1 MSEHPATILIAD
13 DDLTIRAILQ
23 KTFEKAGYRVIAA
36 ADGLQAVESFSAD
49 VSAVLLDLE
58 MPRMNGIEA
67 LRRIREIEP
76 DISPIMLT
84 ASEDVSSAVEAVKS
98 GAFDYIIKPFH
109 ARQLIALVEKAIV
122 TDRNAKAVKR
132 LEAELQS
139 AREREIE
146 TASRI
151 QQTLLMGTPPTR
163 IPGVEISTL
172 TIPSQKVDGDFYD
185 FFRFGN
191 DYLHVVVGDV
201 MGKGIASALLGAAT
215 KSHCLRVI
223 HDLAHLHRLPAE
235 NIHPTTVVTH
245 IANAMYGQI
254 EAIETFVTLCY
265 GRFDLKRHT
274 FSFVDC
280 GHMRTIHYH
289 AETHSCSLLEGV
301 NMPLGFPEIDPYTEI
316 TVSYEPGD
324 LFFFYSDGLTEARN
338 PDGEQFGEQAL
349 VETVLAHRMLGCY
362 GLIRHVQD
370 DIVRFSGSGFFQD
383 DFTAVAIA
391 FLDSDQDVV
400 QFEEFLELDSDIRH
414 VPDVR
419 RFIQT
424 FCSRIQEEPIEAV
437 RIDHLILAAT
447 EVVTNIMRH
456 AYDGRTD
463 RKIRIHALCK
473 PSCIEIRFFDNG
485 VSFDPESVP
494 PPRFDGTQEGGYGIY
509 IIGQCVDQ
517 VTYRRDPLGVNVT
530 RLVMNREIRHANVS
544 LYGEG
549 MS

>member
-1 MSEHPATILIAD
+1 MSEQPATILIAD
-13 DDLTIRAILQ
+13 DDPTVRVLLQ
-23 KTFEKAGYRVIAA
+23 KTFEKAGYRVIAVS
-36 ADGLQAVESFSAD
+36 DGLQAVQSFSAD
-49 VSAVLLDLE
+49 VAAVLLDLE
-58 MPRMNGIEA
+58 MPRMNGIDA

-122 TDRNAKAVKR
+122 TDRNARAVKR

-151 QQTLLMGTPPTR
+151 QQTLLMGTPPTHL
-163 IPGVEISTL
+163 PGIEISTL
-172 TIPSQKVDGDFYD
+172 TIPSRKVDGDFYD

-215 KSHCLRVI
+215 KSHCMRVI
-223 HDLAHLHRLPAE
+223 HELAHLHRLPVDA
-235 NIHPTTVVTH
+235 IDPKTVVTH
-245 IANAMYGQI
+245 VTKAMYGQI

-265 GRFDLKRHT
+265 GRFDLKRRI

-289 AETHSCSLLEGV
+289 AETHSCSLLEGI

-316 TVSYEPGD
+316 SVPYAPGD
-324 LFFFYSDGLTEARN
+324 LFFFYSDGLTETMNA
-338 PDGEQFGEQAL
+338 DGKQFGEQAL
-349 VETVLAHRMLGCY
+349 VETVRSHRMLGCY
-362 GLIRHVQD
+362 GLIRHIKD
-370 DIVRFSGSGFFQD
+370 DIVRFSGSETFSD
-383 DFTAVAIA
+383 DFTAVAVAI
-391 FLDSDQDVV
+391 SDGK
-400 QFEEFLELDSDIRH
+400 EESIEMEDFLELENDLSR

-419 RFIQT
+419 RFLQA
-424 FCSRIQEEPIEAV
+424 FCNRMVDHPLEPV
-437 RIDHLILAAT
+437 LVDRLILAAT

-456 AYDGRTD
+456 AYHGRSDGKVRILAVRTSH
-463 RKIRIHALCK
+463 R
-473 PSCIEIRFFDNG
+473 IEIRFFDWG
-485 VSFDPESVP
+485 VAFDPAEVP

-509 IIGQCVDQ
+509 IIGQCVDR
-517 VTYRRDPLGVNVT
+517 VVYERDSMGVNVT
-530 RLVMNREIRHANVS
+530 RLILNRESQATHPISSDEVK
-544 LYGEG
+544 
-549 MS
+549 

>member
-13 DDLTIRAILQ
+13 DDPTIRAILQ
-23 KTFEKAGYRVIAA
+23 KTFEKAGYRVIVAS
-36 ADGLQAVESFSAD
+36 DGLQAVEFFSAE
-49 VSAVLLDLE
+49 VTAVLLDLE

-122 TDRNAKAVKR
+122 TDRNARAVKR

-163 IPGVEISTL
+163 IPGIEISTL
-172 TIPSQKVDGDFYD
+172 SIPSQKVDGDFYD
-185 FFRFGN
+185 FFHFGN
-191 DYLHVVVGDV
+191 GFLHIVVGDV

-223 HDLAHLHRLPAE
+223 HELAHLHRLPVEA
-235 NIHPTTVVTH
+235 IDPKTVVTH
-245 IANAMYGQI
+245 VSKAMFGQI

-265 GRFDLKRHT
+265 GRFDLKRRI

-289 AETHSCSLLEGV
+289 AATHSCSLLEGV
-301 NMPLGFPEIDPYTEI
+301 NMPLGFPEIEPYTEVS
-316 TVSYEPGD
+316 VSYEPGD
-324 LFFFYSDGLTEARN
+324 LFFFYSDGLTETMDA
-338 PDGEQFGEQAL
+338 DGRQFGEQAL
-349 VETVLAHRMLGCY
+349 VEAVRLHRMLGCY
-362 GLIRHVQD
+362 GLIRHIQD
-370 DIVRFSGSGFFQD
+370 DIVRFSGSHVFQD
-383 DFTAVAIA
+383 DFTAVAVGFTDIQQECIEMEDA
-391 FLDSDQDVV
+391 
-400 QFEEFLELDSDIRH
+400 LELENDISR
-414 VPDVR
+414 VADVR
-419 RFIQT
+419 RFLLG
-424 FCSRIQEEPIEAV
+424 FFSRMENAPMDPV
-437 RIDHLILAAT
+437 RVDRLVLAAT

-463 RKIRIHALCK
+463 GKIRMHAVCT
-473 PSCIEIRFFDNG
+473 SSRIEIRFFDNG
-485 VSFDPESVP
+485 IAFDPGSVP

-530 RLVMNREIRHANVS
+530 RLVMNREPCSSNGSSHEEVRS
-544 LYGEG
+544 
-549 MS
+549 